1 MGLAII
7 KLFYTHV
14 GFLISFIGLYI
25 LSLKYIF
32 ETKISTWDIGRLTH
46 LPVASIC
53 TQAVLTRVCAPN
65 YWFYYTRSMQNRKNN
80 QKYEQRI

>member
-1 MGLAII
+1 MTKDTTLCKTEKTFSFWVTGSNMGLAIT
-7 KLFYTHV
+7 KLFYIHV
-14 GFLISFIGLYI
+14 GFLISFIDLNI

-46 LPVASIC
+46 LAIASNC

-65 YWFYYTRSMQNRKNN
+65 
-80 QKYEQRI
+80 